1 LDIDDIQGRIGRDVP
16 PPLHDLVEIAT
27 YVYAADQATGRGGK
41 DVDTFGGSWRRAF
54 EFHVPVR
61 VPDLW
66 NDAEVKR
73 TLCAALG
80 FLSDDHYEFTFYP
93 AKDAPDFQMYLKLPW
108 SGAAPGRPE
117 RVMMFSGGLDSLA
130 GAVEEVLTEKRR
142 VVMVNHRPTEK
153 HNGRHRELEK
163 LLAARAGGVAPDHIA
178 VRVNKDKVLGREHT
192 QRTRSFLFVALG
204 ATVARMLGL
213 GSVRFYENGVVSL
226 NLPICEQLVGSR
238 ATRTT
243 HPRVL
248 RGFQSLLSLVA
259 GESVTVDNPFR
270 WETKGEIIQ
279 RILRAG
285 CGPMITPSV
294 SCAHTWQASL
304 EFPHCGVCSQCL
316 DRRFGILAAGAE
328 EFDVGANYKVD
339 VFTGSRPKDVDK
351 ILGAAYLERANEI
364 LRIKDVGAFLMRYPE
379 VAGAL
384 RYLDRD
390 AASGAAMVLD
400 LYRRHATEVSR
411 VGAEMVR
418 RCAPEI
424 FARTLPEDCLVR
436 CIFDSGAVVVL
447 PAGAGDGGKAA
458 DGAGAAVPAE
468 AAGVAPRYVLRK
480 GMKPWKVVFDGAE
493 DVLDDEKGLHYVAY
507 LLKNPNAIHGVDL
520 AAKISG
526 RSIIQEANLSGDGD
540 AAMREIRREAL
551 ELMGVLR
558 SEHESDEAKE
568 KARGRLEELAEV
580 RKAVG
585 KGPASGAEKAV
596 RAVRRAIDRLR
607 TKLLAAKARDGGP
620 HPVFRP
626 FGEHV
631 EKHIWIP
638 SSRYSGGRR
647 ARTLAGVAGFFTYEA
662 PDGVSWEF

>member
-1 LDIDDIQGRIGRDVP
+1 
-16 PPLHDLVEIAT
+16 
-27 YVYAADQATGRGGK
+27 
-41 DVDTFGGSWRRAF
+41 
-54 EFHVPVR
+54 
-61 VPDLW
+61 
-66 NDAEVKR
+66 
-73 TLCAALG
+73 
-80 FLSDDHYEFTFYP
+80 
-93 AKDAPDFQMYLKLPW
+93 
-108 SGAAPGRPE
+108 
-117 RVMMFSGGLDSLA
+117 
-130 GAVEEVLTEKRR
+130 
-142 VVMVNHRPTEK
+142 
-153 HNGRHRELEK
+153 
-163 LLAARAGGVAPDHIA
+163 
-178 VRVNKDKVLGREHT
+178 
-192 QRTRSFLFVALG
+192 
-204 ATVARMLGL
+204 
-213 GSVRFYENGVVSL
+213 
-226 NLPICEQLVGSR
+226 
-238 ATRTT
+238 
-243 HPRVL
+243 
-248 RGFQSLLSLVA
+248 
-259 GESVTVDNPFR
+259 
-270 WETKGEIIQ
+270 
-279 RILRAG
+279 
-285 CGPMITPSV
+285 
-294 SCAHTWQASL
+294 
-304 EFPHCGVCSQCL
+304 
-316 DRRFGILAAGAE
+316 
-328 EFDVGANYKVD
+328 
-339 VFTGSRPKDVDK
+339 
-351 ILGAAYLERANEI
+351 
-364 LRIKDVGAFLMRYPE
+364 
-379 VAGAL
+379 
-384 RYLDRD
+384 
-390 AASGAAMVLD
+390 
-400 LYRRHATEVSR
+400 
-411 VGAEMVR
+411 
-418 RCAPEI
+418 
-424 FARTLPEDCLVR
+424 LPEDCLVR

-585 KGPASGAEKAV
+585 KGPASGAERAV

-662 PDGVSWEF
+662 PGGVSWEF